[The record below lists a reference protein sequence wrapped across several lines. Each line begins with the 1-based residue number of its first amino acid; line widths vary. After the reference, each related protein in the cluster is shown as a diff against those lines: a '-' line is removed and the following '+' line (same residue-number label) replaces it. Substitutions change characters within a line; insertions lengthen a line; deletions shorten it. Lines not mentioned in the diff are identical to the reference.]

1 MVINSFFV
9 EYKDINICITGSN
22 AYLLSSELSTY
33 LAGRYVE
40 IKLLPFSFKEFINF
54 NKLKPNKE
62 SFNIYIEYG
71 GLPSLTKPFRK
82 EDFNLIIDGICS
94 SVIMKDIIEKVQI
107 KDVKILKQIIVFLSD
122 NIGNITLLTNIKNII
137 NKKNIHLVT
146 IENYISA
153 LSNPFLFYEV
163 GKYDIKGKNLLKTLN
178 KYYIVDIGVRNYF
191 LGRTRD
197 MGRILENIVFLE
209 LLRRDY
215 KIYTGR
221 FNDMEIDFLAEKNG
235 ERTYFQVCETML
247 GEKTKERELKPLKMV
262 KDNYE
267 KIVLSFDEVFLS
279 NEEGIKHK
287 NIIDWL
293 IEN

>member
-1 MVINSFFV
+1 M
-9 EYKDINICITGSN
+9 
-22 AYLLSSELSTY
+22 
-33 LAGRYVE
+33 
-40 IKLLPFSFKEFINF
+40 
-54 NKLKPNKE
+54 
-62 SFNIYIEYG
+62 
-71 GLPSLTKPFRK
+71 
-82 EDFNLIIDGICS
+82 
-94 SVIMKDIIEKVQI
+94 
-107 KDVKILKQIIVFLSD
+107 
-122 NIGNITLLTNIKNII
+122 
-137 NKKNIHLVT
+137 VT

-153 LSNPFLFYEV
+153 LSNAFLFYEV

-247 GEKTKERELKPLKMV
+247 GEKTKERELKLLKMV

-279 NEEGIKHK
+279 NEEGINHK